1 VNTWVISADFS
12 RKGNSAETSP
22 LFPSLMHHRDSN
34 LIIFA
39 HDKAT
44 AYGPNWASL
53 IIPSSIN
60 PMSPLARSFRKIL
73 RMFRGK
79 FARRIISKSMPKASG
94 LMIPHNLRHFFYQKI
109 LSQLPEND
117 FVFLVDSRDLIFQ
130 ESALKVSQ
138 RLSSESELHFFDER
152 EVYFKNGKSQLIKDS
167 EATLYWLSLVE
178 FDEEDFEVP
187 IREEW
192 ILNGGCF
199 AGRVALMREYNNSV
213 CTIIE
218 NSQYRFD
225 EILDQVAT
233 ILPAYSKTFRAKS
246 NYHKNGEFVLNMCG
260 VPKGDFEIKDGRCY
274 FNNHLIPIVHQF
286 DRFGT
291 YDPSQ
296 GITLSRRPFKTSTA
310 PNVQC

>member
-1 VNTWVISADFS
+1 MKTWVISADFS
-12 RKGNSAETSP
+12 TEGNSAEKSP
-22 LFPSLMHHRDSN
+22 LFASLMHHKDTN
-34 LIIFA
+34 LIIFR

-44 AYGPNWASL
+44 TFGPHSASL

-60 PMSPLARSFRKIL
+60 PMSPIARSFRKIL
-73 RMFRGK
+73 RIFPGK
-79 FARRIISKSMPKASG
+79 FTRRIISRAMPKASG

-130 ESALKVSQ
+130 ESASRVSQ
-138 RLSSESELHFFDER
+138 RLSSVSELHFFDER

-167 EATLYWLSLVE
+167 ETTLYWLSLVQ
-178 FDEEDFEVP
+178 FDEEDFEFPVQ
-187 IREEW
+187 EEW

-199 AGRVALMREYNNSV
+199 AGRVALMREYNNAV

-233 ILPAYSKTFRAKS
+233 ILPSYSKTFRVKS
-246 NYHKNGEFVLNMCG
+246 TYHKNGEFVLNMCG
-260 VPKGDFEIKDGRCY
+260 VPKGNFKIKNGMCY
-274 FNNHLIPIVHQF
+274 FDNHLIPIVHQF
-286 DRFGT
+286 DRFGA
-291 YDPSQ
+291 YDPSH
-296 GITLSRRPFKTSTA
+296 GITLSQRPFKVLVA
-310 PNVQC
+310 PNVHR

>member
-1 VNTWVISADFS
+1 MSTWIISADFS
-12 RKGNSAETSP
+12 REGNSAEKSP
-22 LFPSLMHHRDSN
+22 LFASLMHHRDSN

-44 AYGPNWASL
+44 VYGPNLASL
-53 IIPSSIN
+53 IITSSIN

-73 RMFRGK
+73 RMFQGE
-79 FARRIISKSMPKASG
+79 FARKIISTAMPKASG

-109 LSQLPEND
+109 LSQLPDND
-117 FVFLVDSRDLIFQ
+117 FVFIVDSRDLIFQ

-138 RLSSESELHFFDER
+138 RLSKESELHFFDER
-152 EVYFKNGKSQLIKDS
+152 EVYFKNGKLQLIKDS
-167 EATLYWLSLVE
+167 ATTLYWLSLVE

-199 AGRVALMREYNNSV
+199 AGRVALMREYNNKV

-218 NSQYRFD
+218 DSHYRFD

-246 NYHKNGEFVLNMCG
+246 SYHKNGEFVLNMCG
-260 VPKGDFEIKDGRCY
+260 VPKGDFKIKDGRCY

-296 GITLSRRPFKTSTA
+296 GITLSKRPFNISKA
-310 PNVQC
+310 LNV